1 MFKKYFIGRL
11 WAKQGNDRMELT
23 PELEEKYRKDV
34 LNAYRRLMR
43 PMRHCTKSEL
53 AIMRKAFEYARDAHE
68 GTRRKSGEPYI
79 LHPMEVARIIVVEM
93 GLDDPTS
100 VIAAL
105 LHDVVEDTDIGI
117 EEIKRE
123 FGNTAANI
131 IDGLTKISGSEL
143 EEVFDETNSAQAE
156 NFRKI
161 LLTIS
166 DDIRVVLIKLADRLH
181 NMRTLGSMRPEK
193 MLKITSETLYLYAP
207 LAHRLGLYNIKSE
220 LEDHSLRFSQP
231 ALYKEISEKLSA
243 SKEDAQKYID
253 RFIKN
258 ARRHLKRS
266 SLNFTIKSRFKSIY
280 SIYTKM
286 QRKNL
291 PFEEIHDIYAIRIIL
306 ETREGRER
314 EDAWHIYSA
323 ISSLYR
329 PNPKRLRDWITVPK
343 ENGYEALHTTVMGP
357 DGQWVEVQIRTQRM
371 DDVAEKGVAAHW
383 KYKEN
388 GELYDEA
395 LTEWIAQ
402 VRHILE
408 NPSLNA
414 LEAVREFKEN
424 LQPNDV
430 FVFTPKGKLV
440 RLPMSSTVLDFAY
453 KIHTRIGDT
462 AIGAKLNNEVVTLE
476 HPLRPG
482 DQVEVLTSKKQEP
495 QHDWLRFVKTARAKN
510 YIKTAL
516 RKREKEIIDKG
527 RKIFNWRARQYG
539 VNEDH
544 SIMKELLAYFMAP
557 TPDDFYLA
565 LGSHKINTRRIVDF
579 IQMKKEGKEVD
590 HYHMNEWERR
600 RQDAKERLEEFGV
613 TPDMLVLGK
622 DQDIDNYTLA
632 NCCEPVPGDD
642 ILGFM
647 KGGSQ
652 VIIHRT
658 SCPQAISL
666 MSNFGSRI
674 INAKWAKNSQDVSF
688 LAGIKVVGLDK
699 QGMLNDLIRIISLY
713 MKLNIRKVTIES
725 QGGMFEGLFHL
736 YVHNTEELQAVIDRI
751 DELPHVYTVSR
762 SDSEY
767 KPFEQAVKE

>member
-1 MFKKYFIGRL
+1 
-11 WAKQGNDRMELT
+11 MELT
-23 PELEEKYRKDV
+23 PELVEKYRKDV

-43 PMRHCTKSEL
+43 PMRHCSKSER
-53 AIMRKAFEYARDAHE
+53 AILRKAFEYARDAHE

-79 LHPMEVARIIVVEM
+79 LHPMEVAHIVIVEM

-105 LHDVVEDTDIGI
+105 LHDVVEDTDIEL

-131 IDGLTKISGSEL
+131 IDGLTKISGSEF
-143 EEVFDETNSAQAE
+143 EEVFDESNSAQAE

-181 NMRTLGSMRPEK
+181 NMRTLGSMRQEK
-193 MLKITSETLYLYAP
+193 MLKITSETLYLYVP

-220 LEDHSLRFSQP
+220 LEDLCLAYSQP
-231 ALYKEISEKLSA
+231 QLYEEISSKLSA
-243 SKEDAQKYID
+243 SKAGAQDYIEG
-253 RFIKN
+253 FIKS
-258 ARRHLKRS
+258 ARRHLRRS
-266 SLNFTIKSRFKSIY
+266 GLNFTIKSRFKSIY
-280 SIYTKM
+280 SIYAKM
-286 QRKNL
+286 LRKNL

-306 ETREGRER
+306 ETREGSER
-314 EDAWHIYSA
+314 EDCWLIYST

-357 DGQWVEVQIRTQRM
+357 NDQWVEVQIRTQRM
-371 DDVAEKGVAAHW
+371 DDVAEKGIAAHW
-383 KYKEN
+383 KYKED

-430 FVFTPKGKLV
+430 FVFTPRGKLV
-440 RLPMSSTVLDFAY
+440 RMPIASTVLDFAY
-453 KIHTRIGDT
+453 QIHTRIGDT

-482 DQVEVLTSKKQEP
+482 DQVEILTSKKQEP
-495 QHDWLRFVKTARAKN
+495 QREWLRFVQTNRAKN

-516 RKREKEIIDKG
+516 RKREKEVIDKG
-527 RKIFNWRARQYG
+527 RQLFEWRARQYG
-539 VNEDH
+539 VNEEH
-544 SIMKELLAYFMAP
+544 AIMKELLAYFMEP

-565 LGSHKINTRRIVDF
+565 LGSHKINTNRISEF

-590 HYHMNEWERR
+590 HHHISEWERR
-600 RQDAKERLEEFGV
+600 RQEVKERLEEFGV

-622 DQDIDNYTLA
+622 DQEIDSYTLA
-632 NCCEPVPGDD
+632 KCCDPLPGDD

-647 KGGSQ
+647 KGGNQ
-652 VIIHRT
+652 IVIHRT

-674 INAKWAKNSQDVSF
+674 IKAKWAKNSQDVAF
-688 LAGIKVVGLDK
+688 LAAIKVVGLDK
-699 QGMLNDLIRIISLY
+699 QGMLNDLIRIISLH
-713 MKLNIRKVTIES
+713 MKLNIRKVSIES
-725 QGGMFEGLFHL
+725 QGGMFEGLFHV
-736 YVHNTEELQAVIDRI
+736 YVHNSEELQMVMDRI
-751 DELPHVYTVSR
+751 DQLPHVYTVGR
-762 SDSEY
+762 SDSDY
-767 KPFEQAVKE
+767 KPFEQTVKE